1 MTSREEY
8 MMTVVKMNLE
18 DYVSSFVVDFSG
30 RILSMCGYNIPGE
43 RIQGLIEDIDRH
55 PTIQIVGKLTREF
68 AFTPEELTDYQV
80 EIYASEIIGE
90 KSDSE
95 EIMQMVKKRV
105 TRFLDE
111 LAEELNPSK
120 KDSTAAEDV

>member
-1 MTSREEY
+1 
-8 MMTVVKMNLE
+8 MTVVKMNLE